1 MEKIWVYVVIERW
14 WEKVWKDTR
23 NFIVWQK
30 KILKNK
36 VQQKISLL
44 YRCYWNKAYDNNWKF
59 PGKDQKLDMIS
70 YIFVGPVATKC

>member
-1 MEKIWVYVVIERW
+1 MVGEGLEGHQKFHSLT
-14 WEKVWKDTR
+14 K
-23 NFIVWQK
+23 K

-70 YIFVGPVATKC
+70 YIFVGPMATKC